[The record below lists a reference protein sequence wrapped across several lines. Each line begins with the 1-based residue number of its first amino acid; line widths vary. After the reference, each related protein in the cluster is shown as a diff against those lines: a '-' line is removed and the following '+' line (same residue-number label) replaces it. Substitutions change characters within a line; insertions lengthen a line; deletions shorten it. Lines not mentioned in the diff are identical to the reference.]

1 MGKTNL
7 SATESWRNC
16 LTLCKLSVLLEYKA
30 HFSDYLYLDW

>member
-16 LTLCKLSVLLEYKA
+16 LTLCKLCVLLEYKA
-30 HFSDYLYLDW
+30 DFSDYLDC